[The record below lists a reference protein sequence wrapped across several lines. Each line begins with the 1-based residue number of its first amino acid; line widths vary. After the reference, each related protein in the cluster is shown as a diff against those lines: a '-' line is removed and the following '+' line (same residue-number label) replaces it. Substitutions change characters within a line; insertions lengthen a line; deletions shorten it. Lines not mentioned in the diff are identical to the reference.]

1 MVHLRVQSIICLGLH
16 KKVTNSSPKCTWDCK
31 WEGIWNALENALK
44 NGLKGTNG
52 SLKIESESEI
62 FKAPGDAQDRA
73 KTEQR

>member
-1 MVHLRVQSIICLGLH
+1 MVYLRVPSIIWFELY
-16 KKVTNSSPKCTWDCK
+16 KKVTYSSSKCNWDCK